1 MSQEINMALTLINPF
16 VKEPSYY
23 KRKVDILKGYKIAS
37 ATYLHSKHPQFSL
50 DYCLNYVSDQMK
62 AGGTNELKDPRVMFI
77 SQRKRGNR
85 AKEVSTLSSLLNE
98 VVNDQNL
105 IFSPSM
111 IAYQRPEIVK
121 SLLSEFLFGNVR
133 KRKDYKNLKF
143 KYEREG
149 NQTLKAFYDILQTSV
164 KELNNSLSG
173 AGVSKYNA
181 IYCKSSHLSL
191 TSGCRTATSYANAS
205 NERYIAG
212 NRHYHKV
219 NVVIQELS
227 NANIYGPHKEIAA
240 VLDKY
245 DLAYPSVEQTME
257 CILKSSRK
265 YWQDVKSEAFIEDY
279 VKTLSPVARAAFC
292 YTGDAYHL
300 SKFNPGF
307 VENMFEQFAGVDRVY
322 TSDEFHNDD
331 VISGMDGDKQVTV
344 SLLKSQLLVGDKKL
358 NTLSETHPDIY
369 QQVNTTAY
377 NFECKIHDYADL
389 IDALW
394 RPRYLISSI
403 GKFRSIMREAVLT
416 SDTDST
422 IFTTMYWT
430 EKVTGKLDFS
440 KESYNIGYLVV
451 YFASQIVS
459 NALSILCANMGI
471 GVEQLTMLQMKNE
484 YYFPIYALTNI
495 SKHYFA
501 LRSAQEGVI
510 KAEILPDGSVVEKP
524 ELEMK
529 GVHLI
534 SSKASVNFMLRFQDY
549 VENHTFGQML
559 QDKKLSWYEIME
571 RPITQELDIR
581 HNIRS
586 GGVEYYSREQIKD
599 PRDYKQGEDNSNYF
613 QYLLWSEVFAP
624 KYGDVD
630 NPPLYAVKIPVDLSK
645 PRKLKTWI
653 TQVKTMDSALG
664 NRLEAF
670 LESKDKSQFTSILI
684 PQQIIDTTGL
694 PAELLPVIDEARAV
708 NQIMTPYYIALQSF
722 GYYVGN
728 SKNTRLLTDP
738 YIKNYMRDQTLDLQ
752 QAA

>member
-1 MSQEINMALTLINPF
+1 MTLEAINPF

-23 KRKVDILKGYKIAS
+23 TRKVDILKGYKLAS

-50 DYCLNYVSDQMK
+50 DYCLKYVGDQMK
-62 AGGTNELKDPRVMFI
+62 AGGTNELRDPRVMFI

-85 AKEVSTLSSLLNE
+85 AKEVSTLSALLNE
-98 VVNDQNL
+98 IVNDQNL
-105 IFSPSM
+105 MLSPAL
-111 IAYQRPEIVK
+111 IAYQRPEVVK
-121 SLLSEFLFGNVR
+121 SLLSEFLFGNVK
-133 KRKDYKNLKF
+133 KRKDYKNLMF

-149 NQTLKAFYDILQTSV
+149 NKTLQTFYNILQSSV

-173 AGVSKYNA
+173 AGVSKFNA

-205 NERYIAG
+205 NERFIAG
-212 NRHYHKV
+212 NRHYHKH
-219 NVVIQELS
+219 NVVLQELS
-227 NANIYGPHKEIAA
+227 NAVLYGPHKEIMDVANKYGI
-240 VLDKY
+240 VL
-245 DLAYPSVEQTME
+245 PSVEQTME

-265 YWQDVKSEAFIEDY
+265 YWRDNRNEAFILDY
-279 VKTLSPVARAAFC
+279 IKTMSPAARAAFC

-307 VENMFEQFAGVDRVY
+307 VEAMFEEFID
-322 TSDEFHNDD
+322 TSREYAKDEIVGED
-331 VISGMDGDKQVTV
+331 ILGEIDGDKVVTV
-344 SLLKSQLLVGDKKL
+344 SLFKSNLMVGKGFKGLKE
-358 NTLSETHPDIY
+358 NHPDVY
-369 QQVNTTAY
+369 DQVNTTAY
-377 NFECKIHDYADL
+377 NFENKIHKYEDL

-394 RPRYLISSI
+394 RPRYLPSSI
-403 GKFRSIMREAVLT
+403 GKFRSIIREAVLT

-430 EKVTGKLDFS
+430 EKVTGTLDFC
-440 KESYNIGYLVV
+440 KKSYNVGYLVV

-471 GVEQLTMLQMKNE
+471 GVKQLDMLQMKNE
-484 YYFPIYALTNI
+484 YYFPIYGLTNI

-510 KAEILPDGSVVEKP
+510 KAKLLEDGTFMETP

-534 SSKASVNFMLRFQDY
+534 SSKASIQFMVDFQEY
-549 VENHTFGQML
+549 IEHHILGQLL
-559 QDKKLSWYEIME
+559 QDKDLRWDDVME
-571 RPITQELDIR
+571 KPIKQELNIR

-586 GGVEYYSREQIKD
+586 GEVDYYSREQIKD
-599 PRDYKQGEDNSNYF
+599 PRDYKQGADNSNYF
-613 QYLLWSEVFAP
+613 QYLLWREVFAY

-645 PRKLKTWI
+645 PRKLKAWI
-653 TQVKTMDSALG
+653 TQVKEMDMVLG
-664 NRLEAF
+664 NRLDEF
-670 LESKDKSQFTSILI
+670 LATKDKSQFTSILI
-684 PQQIIDTTGL
+684 PQQIVDTTGL
-694 PAELLPVIDEARAV
+694 PKEILPVIDEARAV
-708 NQIMTPYYIALQSF
+708 SQIMTPYYIALQTF
-722 GYYVGN
+722 GLYVGN
-728 SKNTRLLTDP
+728 TKNTRLLSDP
-738 YIKNYMRDQTLDLQ
+738 YIDEFMQKANGSLEQQ

>member
-1 MSQEINMALTLINPF
+1 MAIEAINPF
-16 VKEPSYY
+16 VREPSYY
-23 KRKVDILKGYKIAS
+23 KRKVDILGGYKLAS

-50 DYCLNYVSDQMK
+50 DYCLNYVADQMK

-85 AKEVSTLSSLLNE
+85 AKEVSTLSALLDE

-105 IFSPSM
+105 LLSPAL

-121 SLLSEFLFGNVR
+121 SLLSEFLFGNVK
-133 KRKDYKNLKF
+133 KRKDYKNLMF
-143 KYEREG
+143 KYEQAG
-149 NQTLKAFYDILQTSV
+149 NKTLQTFYNILQSSV

-173 AGVSKYNA
+173 AGVSKFNA

-212 NRHYHKV
+212 NRHYHKP

-227 NANIYGPHKEIAA
+227 NAVLYGPHKEIDA
-240 VLDKY
+240 VVAKY
-245 DLAYPSVEQTME
+245 GIVYPSVEQTME

-265 YWQDVKSEAFIEDY
+265 YWTDNKAEAFIKDY
-279 VKTLSPVARAAFC
+279 VLTMSPAARAAFC
-292 YTGDAYHL
+292 YTGDCFHL

-307 VENMFEQFAGVDRVY
+307 VENMFEGFIGVDKEY
-322 TSDEFHNDD
+322 TDEECYNDD
-331 VISGMDGDKQVTV
+331 ILYKLDGDKVVTV
-344 SLLKSQLLVGDKKL
+344 SLFKSNLMVGKEFKELKTKYPK
-358 NTLSETHPDIY
+358 EY
-369 QQVNTTAY
+369 KQVNTAAY
-377 NFECKIHDYADL
+377 NFECKIHEYADL

-403 GKFRSIMREAVLT
+403 GKFRSIVREAVLT

-430 EKVTGKLDFS
+430 EKVTGLLDFT
-440 KESYNIGYLVV
+440 KRSYNVGYLVV

-459 NALSILCANMGI
+459 NALAILCANMGV
-471 GVEQLTMLQMKNE
+471 GVEQLNMLQMKNE
-484 YYFPIYALTNI
+484 YYFPIYGLTNI

-510 KAEILPDGSVVEKP
+510 KAKMAEDGTWIETP

-534 SSKASVNFMLRFQDY
+534 SSKASIQFMIEFQEY
-549 VENHTFGQML
+549 IEHQIMRQL
-559 QDKKLSWYEIME
+559 MHDKKLGWHDVMDK
-571 RPITQELDIR
+571 PIKTELNIR

-586 GGVEYYSREQIKD
+586 GEVDYYSREQIKD
-599 PRDYKQGEDNSNYF
+599 PRDYKQGADNSNYF
-613 QYLLWSEVFAP
+613 QYLLWREVFAP

-645 PRKLKTWI
+645 PRKLKAWVAD
-653 TQVKTMDSALG
+653 VKAKDLALG
-664 NRLEAF
+664 ERLENF
-670 LESKDKSQFTSILI
+670 LETKDRSQFTSILI
-684 PQQIIDTTGL
+684 PQQIVEISGL
-694 PAELLPVIDEARAV
+694 PQEIVPVIDEARAV
-708 NQIMTPYYIALQSF
+708 SQIMTPYYIALQTF
-722 GYYVGN
+722 GLYAGN
-728 SKNTRLLTDP
+728 SKNTRLLSDP
-738 YIKNYMRDQTLDLQ
+738 YINKFME
-752 QAA
+752 AANNNLAYKQDVA